1 MKPTVFLPLAGV
13 AAAFFLV
20 AAGTDS
26 EQPPPGA
33 AEKIAEALPAE
44 PYAKPAKARKAAKRK
59 KARGNGKLQDPS
71 LEP

>member
-44 PYAKPAKARKAAKRK
+44 PYAKPAKARKRW
-59 KARGNGKLQDPS
+59 PS
-71 LEP
+71 LARKPVPSRP

>member
-44 PYAKPAKARKAAKRK
+44 PYAKPAKARKLLVFSKTAGFR
-59 KARGNGKLQDPS
+59 RGR
-71 LEP
+71 EE